1 MLSDANVAAQLPV
14 ALVGL
19 LSLLSPYI
27 TALFTRTS
35 MSPKAKQLV
44 AIVVSAVI
52 AVVWVGLNGGLDS
65 WDKFFVAL
73 PVVYGIGQ
81 AAYGLILKD
90 SAKIVEATKGL
101 TDTSAVKDD
110 KIVTEDEEKAAVADA
125 APASEEPA
133 VEESP
138 AKG

>member
-1 MLSDANVAAQLPV
+1 MLSDANVAEQLPV

-19 LSLLSPYI
+19 LTLLSPYL

-44 AIVVSAVI
+44 AIVVAAVI
-52 AVVWVGLNGGLDS
+52 AVVWVALNGGLDS
-65 WDKFFVAL
+65 WEKFFVAL
-73 PVVYGIGQ
+73 PVVFGIGQ
-81 AAYGLILKD
+81 AIYGLVLKD

-101 TDTSAVKDD
+101 TDPSVVKDEE
-110 KIVTEDEEKAAVADA
+110 IVTEAEEEAAA
-125 APASEEPA
+125 EENGPA